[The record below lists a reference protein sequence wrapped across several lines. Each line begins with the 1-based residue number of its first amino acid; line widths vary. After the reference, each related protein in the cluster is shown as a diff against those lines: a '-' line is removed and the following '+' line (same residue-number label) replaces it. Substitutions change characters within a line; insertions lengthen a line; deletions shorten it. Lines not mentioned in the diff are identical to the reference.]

1 MKRFY
6 IPEKLHIP
14 KNLSLAF
21 ALASSIAAPVFADD
35 DTTNVMDT
43 VVVTA
48 SRTEQKLVNTL
59 NTTTVITRDDIDRIQ
74 PRDFTDLLR
83 REAGVDYT
91 STGGKGA
98 NAGLFLR
105 GTNSNQVVILVDGAR
120 INTVSNGAATLEL
133 IDLEDVDHIEIVR
146 GPASSLYGN
155 DAIGGVIQIFT
166 RKGNG
171 SPSTT
176 VKAGY
181 GTHAEVLS
189 SVVTSGEIDG
199 THYKAAANYDNTN
212 GINNTNKD
220 SFSYDRDHDAYRNSG
235 IALAL
240 SHDFAGGNEAGVT
253 FNRNEGFGE
262 FDRGYANFETQT
274 LTANGKLQLRDNLK
288 TTLTVTD
295 MFDKQDTPAFSSY
308 FDTHRNSTLWQTD
321 WQATENHLLT
331 AGIEY
336 TDESLDTDQG
346 YTSDSR
352 YNRGLFVQDQM
363 KFGRN
368 SIQLGARNDDN
379 SQYSAENTWNA
390 AYGFDLTDSLKL
402 FANYGTA
409 FKAPSFNDLY
419 FPYTDYCS
427 AWGFICA
434 STGNPAL
441 DPEKSRTGEIGIKSQ
456 QGASYWSASIYKTK
470 IKNLISWQQFFGP
483 GPIDSTWK
491 PVNVDDATI
500 EGIDLIAGTAIDDWR
515 FTTHASLLNPVND
528 NTGKRLLRRSKQ
540 IAGVDVDRDLGDKLS
555 VGASWNVQGGR
566 TDSNNQFDAG
576 FNTVDLRGSYLPV
589 KDLKLTLSI
598 NNVFDTDYTV
608 AYGYETP
615 RTNAMLTAAYTF

>member
-1 MKRFY
+1 MKHFY

-14 KNLSLAF
+14 KHLPLAF
-21 ALASSIAAPVFADD
+21 ALAGSIAAPVFAGD

-48 SRTEQKLVNTL
+48 SRTEQKLADTL

-83 REAGVDYT
+83 REVGIDYT

-98 NAGLFLR
+98 NSGLFLR

-120 INTVSNGAATLEL
+120 MNTVSNGAATLEL
-133 IDLEDVDHIEIVR
+133 IDMENIDHVEIVR
-146 GPASSLYGN
+146 GPSSSLYGN

-166 RKGNG
+166 RKGEG
-171 SPSTT
+171 DPSTT
-176 VKAGY
+176 LKMGY
-181 GTHAEVLS
+181 GTQADARS
-189 SVVTSGEIDG
+189 SINTSGAIDG
-199 THYKAAANYDNTN
+199 THYNAAVSYEDTN
-212 GINNTNKD
+212 GINHTNKKNY
-220 SFSYDRDHDAYRNSG
+220 SYDPDHDGYRNSNVA
-235 IALAL
+235 IAV
-240 SHDFAGGNEAGVT
+240 SHDFDTGHEAGVT
-253 FNRNEGFGE
+253 FNRSEGEAE
-262 FDRGYANFETQT
+262 FDRGYMDYDTQV
-274 LTANGKLQLRDNLK
+274 LTGHGKLQLADNLQ
-288 TTLTVTD
+288 TALTLTNV
-295 MFDKQDTPAFSSY
+295 FDKQDTPAFVSY
-308 FDTHRNSTLWQTD
+308 FDTHRTSALWQTD
-321 WQATENHLLT
+321 WQATKNHLLT
-331 AGIEY
+331 AGAEY
-336 TDESLDTDQG
+336 MEESLDTDQN
-346 YTSDSR
+346 YTNDAR

-363 KFGRN
+363 QFGAH
-368 SIQLGARNDDN
+368 SVQLGARNDDN
-379 SQYSAENTWNA
+379 SQYSSENTWNA
-390 AYGFDLTDSLKL
+390 AYGFDLNNNLKL

-419 FPYTDYCS
+419 FPYTNYCS

-434 STGNPAL
+434 STGNTAL

-456 QGASYWSASIYKTK
+456 QGASYWSASIYRTK
-470 IKNLISWQQFFGP
+470 IKNLITWEQFTGP
-483 GPIDSTWK
+483 GAFDTTWK

-500 EGIDLIAGTAIDDWR
+500 EGLDLTAGTAIDAWR
-515 FTTHASLLNPVND
+515 LAARASLLNPVND

-540 IAGVDVDRDLGDKLS
+540 IAGVDVDRDLGEDFS

-566 TDSNNQFDAG
+566 TDSNDQFDSG
-576 FNTVDLRGSYLPV
+576 FNTVDLRGSYLPM

-615 RTNAMLTAAYTF
+615 GVNAMLTAAYTF